1 LALALLS
8 TTAVL
13 LLFPKLLSVL
23 LIVRNRQAS
32 LFGSLPRLCAS
43 VVLEILFSTL
53 LAPVRMWFHSKFV
66 LLTLMGRQITW
77 GTQCRDDNET
87 GWRDAIRQHGAS
99 TIVALVWLVSVPSLN
114 RSLLWWLL
122 PVALALLLSVP
133 LSVYSSRVSLGRAL
147 RRWRLFLIPEEI
159 EPPQIIARLHA
170 ALKQRQA
177 GRPDSNGFAVG
188 TNDPQALGVHV
199 ALLRGNTRKPP
210 RARARNRNLLEK
222 ALQQGPGSLTRTE
235 RARLL
240 RDPESLTALH
250 LESVETG
257 DSKVGSR

>member
-1 LALALLS
+1 
-8 TTAVL
+8 
-13 LLFPKLLSVL
+13 
-23 LIVRNRQAS
+23 
-32 LFGSLPRLCAS
+32 
-43 VVLEILFSTL
+43 VLEILFSTL

-87 GWRDAIRQHGAS
+87 GWKDAIRQHGAS
-99 TIVALVWLVSVPSLN
+99 TIVAVAWLVSVPSLN

-122 PVALALLLSVP
+122 PVAVALLLSVP

-159 EPPQIIARLHA
+159 DPPEIIERLHA
-170 ALKQRQA
+170 ALKQRQG
-177 GRPDSNGFAVG
+177 GRPDRVGFAFG

-199 ALLRGNTRKPP
+199 ALLRGSNRKPP
-210 RARARNRNLLEK
+210 RARARNRSVLEK
-222 ALQQGPGSLTRTE
+222 ALQQGPASLTRTE

-240 RDPESLTALH
+240 RDAESLATLH
-250 LESVETG
+250 LESVGSG
-257 DSKVGSR
+257 DSKVR